1 MVLSALQALYT
12 ERFSVSQAVSL
23 SNSALNVLKLL
34 LRSVCQTSRHPSGKV
49 MGLSPYFGRL
59 RGQQGLVGC
68 NLLATQSLLF
78 MQGLWAVKDT
88 GICMYEVSSPFG
100 FKYRYAEG
108 CLCFLFFILICSVRY
123 LTCSTSSPGFCESS
137 HTSCVIL
144 LRVIHGCS
152 SHYFVRQH
160 SRIVSL
166 KYSNSV
172 YYSLDTAGDERAANR
187 RSVSGRHSQP
197 FFLRKWILSI
207 L

>member
-1 MVLSALQALYT
+1 MKCLLPLDSST
-12 ERFSVSQAVSL
+12 DM
-23 SNSALNVLKLL
+23 LK
-34 LRSVCQTSRHPSGKV
+34 VAYV
-49 MGLSPYFGRL
+49 F
-59 RGQQGLVGC
+59 
-68 NLLATQSLLF
+68 F
-78 MQGLWAVKDT
+78 
-88 GICMYEVSSPFG
+88 
-100 FKYRYAEG
+100 
-108 CLCFLFFILICSVRY
+108 FFILICSVRY

-172 YYSLDTAGDERAANR
+172 YYSLDTAGDERAASR

>member
-108 CLCFLFFILICSVRY
+108 CLCFFIFYFNLFSQVFNLQYIQPRFLWVITHILRHSPQSNSWLFIPL
-123 LTCSTSSPGFCESS
+123 FCE
-137 HTSCVIL
+137 TTL
-144 LRVIHGCS
+144 
-152 SHYFVRQH
+152 Q
-160 SRIVSL
+160 
-166 KYSNSV
+166 NS
-172 YYSLDTAGDERAANR
+172 
-187 RSVSGRHSQP
+187 
-197 FFLRKWILSI
+197 FFEI
-207 L
+207 